1 MKQFCLA
8 LMIALLGTS
17 SAYAVSLNWSSTK
30 PTAATDTSL
39 SFTAGTNFSV
49 ALVFSS
55 ADFNSVAESSRAATK
70 LLAISY
76 PGGDSPYP
84 SAGVSLG
91 IQMNGDIYGRSF
103 GQANNYKAS
112 TSINFGTL
120 TGTNVLGIAV
130 TFATHSTSNSDY
142 DVTYTVYLN
151 DTQVYTTTHSEV
163 GRTVDDF
170 KYAHTGLNNTTLY
183 YATGTA
189 DGAAFAALPEPTVL
203 ALLALGVAGVALRR
217 KAA

>member
-8 LMIALLGTS
+8 LMIALLGTT

-30 PTAATDTSL
+30 PTAATDTGI

-55 ADFNSVAESSRAATK
+55 ADFNNVAASVRATTK
-70 LLAISY
+70 LLAISH
-76 PGGDSPYP
+76 PGGNSPYS

-91 IQMNGDIYGRSF
+91 IQVNGDIYGRHF
-103 GQANNYKAS
+103 GGKDTS
-112 TSINFGTL
+112 TTL
-120 TGTNVLGIAV
+120 AFSSLKETNVLGIAV
-130 TFATHSTSNSDY
+130 TFSASELY

-151 DTQVYTTTHSEV
+151 DTQVYTTTHSDV
-163 GRTVDDF
+163 LTDVDDF
-170 KYAHTGLNNTTLY
+170 RYARTGLNNTTLY